1 MSTLEIIFF
10 VLFLA
15 FCIYNAIFLII
26 HPVYTEEELKAMR
39 EEKKAR
45 RKAKKIAKRKAWLE
59 KNRKN
64 PSWLFRNFLD
74 PDIDIKPIRYGNV
87 D

>member
-1 MSTLEIIFF
+1 MPTWAIIGYIFAAICFMMAIFF
-10 VLFLA
+10 T
-15 FCIYNAIFLII
+15 I

>member
-1 MSTLEIIFF
+1 
-10 VLFLA
+10 
-15 FCIYNAIFLII
+15 
-26 HPVYTEEELKAMR
+26 MR

-45 RKAKKIAKRKAWLE
+45 KKAKKIAKRKAWLE